1 MLTLNMDGTEY
12 LVKLQQISKSEQQ
25 NVDVSVSVFGYEESK
40 VFPMRITEKKKE
52 HIMLTY

>member
-1 MLTLNMDGTEY
+1 MDGIEY
-12 LVKLQQISKSEQQ
+12 IVKLQQISKSEQQ
-25 NVDVSVSVFGYEESK
+25 NVDVSVNVFSYEGNK

>member
-1 MLTLNMDGTEY
+1 MDGTEY